1 MPTRPT
7 PAELFGTDL
16 WLLPSVLRENSR
28 FPGADL
34 RTAERPERAQPGDEQ
49 QPPVDLATVS
59 GVENLEHAL
68 LLRLLTP
75 VGGLAALGH
84 PRYGCRLHELIG
96 ELNNETTRN
105 RAKMYVLQALA
116 DEPRVQEVT
125 SVSVTPSPRDPVEVD
140 VRVALVTIGEPVALN
155 LVFPFSLAGEAR

>member
-1 MPTRPT
+1 MPIRPT
-7 PAELFGTDL
+7 PAELFGADL
-16 WLLPSVLRENSR
+16 WLLPNVLRENSR

-34 RTAERPERAQPGDEQ
+34 RTAERPERAQPGDEEA
-49 QPPVDLATVS
+49 PVDLAVVE
-59 GVENLEHAL
+59 GVENLEQAL

-75 VGGLAALGH
+75 LGDLAALGH

-116 DEPRVQEVT
+116 EEPRVHEVT

-140 VRVALVTIGEPVALN
+140 VRVALLTIGEPVALN

>member
-16 WLLPSVLRENSR
+16 WLLPNVLRENSR

-34 RTAERPERAQPGDEQ
+34 RTAERPERAQPGDEA
-49 QPPVDLATVS
+49 PPVDLATVA
-59 GVENLEHAL
+59 GVENLEQAL

-75 VGGLAALGH
+75 MGDLAALGH
-84 PRYGCRLHELIG
+84 PRYGCRLYELIG
-96 ELNNETTRN
+96 ELNNETSRN

-116 DEPRVQEVT
+116 EEPRVKEVT
-125 SVSVTPSPRDPVEVD
+125 SVAVTPSPRDPVEVD
-140 VRVALVTIGEPVALN
+140 VRVALLTIGEPVALN